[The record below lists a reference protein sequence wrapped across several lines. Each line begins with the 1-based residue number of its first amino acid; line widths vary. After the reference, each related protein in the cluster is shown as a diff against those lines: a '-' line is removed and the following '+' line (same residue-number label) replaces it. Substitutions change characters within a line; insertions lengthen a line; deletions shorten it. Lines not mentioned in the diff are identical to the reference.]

1 MQVPELLLE
10 KLQDLT
16 NDDYKTFKWY
26 LTMKIVDSCKPFPRS
41 KLEGQDRMDT
51 VSCMIDSYGETM
63 AVKVSVAIL
72 RKMNVNNIADDLQGK
87 FEATM
92 SAHQGGM
99 VIAPTFTGSSTGPV
113 NITIHQ
119 K

>member
-1 MQVPELLLE
+1 
-10 KLQDLT
+10 
-16 NDDYKTFKWY
+16 
-26 LTMKIVDSCKPFPRS
+26 MKIVDSCKPIPRS

-51 VSCMIDSYGETM
+51 VSCMIDSYGEAI
-63 AVKVSVAIL
+63 AVEVSVAIL

-87 FEATM
+87 FEAVEGRTAASSGSSTLNPTAGATM
-92 SAHQGGM
+92 SAQQGRM
-99 VIAPTFTGSSTGPV
+99 VIAPTITGSSTGPV